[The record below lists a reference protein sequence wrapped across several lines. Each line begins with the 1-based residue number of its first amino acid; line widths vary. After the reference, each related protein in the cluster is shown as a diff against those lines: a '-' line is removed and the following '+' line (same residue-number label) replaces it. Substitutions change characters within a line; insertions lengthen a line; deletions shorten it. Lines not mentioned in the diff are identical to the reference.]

1 MKKLKGLRKRWYMLR
16 DLLGIPSKKYNYKNN
31 YTKLNKQEIQI
42 EENKNI
48 DFLEKIT
55 FLKHKDDSDIIKEF
69 YKNFDTSTWNFYG
82 KDRKFLK
89 GVDAAPGVTEQTLTQ
104 LYNILQK
111 DKNKNKILSI
121 GCGMRNGL
129 KFLEFLGFDAYGID
143 FDVPQ
148 DKQTEKLKFHN
159 LNENDF
165 LPFKDQMFDVI
176 LCQEVIEHIEN
187 PWLLFRKVKKVLK
200 KDGIFLLTTPNVNC
214 KEAREI
220 YYKNLDGYTI
230 HFNKDMTWY
239 HINPLHYFE
248 LKHIINYYNFDILNI
263 TGNRDYYV
271 EYEEPSDDWNNVVN
285 RNDVI
290 HFILKNNDNE
300 TPLYIPKPTY
310 R

>member
-1 MKKLKGLRKRWYMLR
+1 MKKAKGLRKRWYMLR
-16 DLLGIPSKKYNYKNN
+16 DLLGLPSKKYNYKNN
-31 YTKLNKQEIQI
+31 YIKGFEENPLDKLN
-42 EENKNI
+42 
-48 DFLEKIT
+48 IT
-55 FLKHKDDSDIIKEF
+55 FIKHKDDTEIVKELHKNFNTGTWKF
-69 YKNFDTSTWNFYG
+69 YK
-82 KDRKFLK
+82 KERKFLH
-89 GVDAAPGVTEQTLTQ
+89 GCDAAQGVTEQTLSQ
-104 LYNILQK
+104 LYEILQK
-111 DKNKNKILSI
+111 DKTKNKILSV

-148 DKQTEKLKFHN
+148 DQQTEKLKFHN
-159 LNENDF
+159 LNENEF
-165 LPFKDQMFDVI
+165 LPFEDQMFDVV

-214 KEAREI
+214 KDAREI
-220 YYKNLDGYTI
+220 YYRNLDGYTI

-248 LKHIINYYNFDILNI
+248 LKHLINYYNFDILKI
-263 TGNRDYYV
+263 TGNKDYYV
-271 EYEEPSDDWNNVVN
+271 EYKESADDYDNIIN

-310 R
+310 RDDEKI

>member
-1 MKKLKGLRKRWYMLR
+1 MKKAKGLRKRWYMLR

-31 YTKLNKQEIQI
+31 YIKGFEENPLDKLN
-42 EENKNI
+42 
-48 DFLEKIT
+48 IT
-55 FLKHKDDSDIIKEF
+55 FIKHKEDTEIIKELHKHFNTGIWKF
-69 YKNFDTSTWNFYG
+69 YEKE
-82 KDRKFLK
+82 RKFLH
-89 GVDAAPGVTEQTLTQ
+89 GCDAAPGVTEQTLSQ
-104 LYNILQK
+104 LYEILQK
-111 DKNKNKILSI
+111 DKTKNKILSV

-129 KFLEFLGFDAYGID
+129 KFLEFLGFNAYGID

-148 DKQTEKLKFHN
+148 DQQTEKLKFHN
-159 LNENDF
+159 LNENEF
-165 LPFKDQMFDVI
+165 LPFEDQMFDVV

-187 PWLLFRKVKKVLK
+187 PWLLFRKVKKILK

-214 KEAREI
+214 KDAREI
-220 YYKNLDGYTI
+220 YYRNLDGYTI

-248 LKHIINYYNFDILNI
+248 LKHLINYYNFDILKI
-263 TGNRDYYV
+263 TGNKDYYV
-271 EYEEPSDDWNNVVN
+271 EYKESVDDYDNIIN

-310 R
+310 RDDGNI